1 MALFPVNRKKNDDAI
16 TEGGESLPSF
26 RVIQESDF
34 KKKHVSFLRRLNQK
48 MKKSIHL
55 ILCMILLL
63 QLFFAPAHVRKRRN
77 KLWKKHMDTVSET
90 FNQKQK
96 DLSEQFSFST
106 KDLYEELYEYLNV
119 VDKDQHKK
127 EIDELLAS
135 HDNKV
140 KPMQKDIDELV
151 EKILKQG
158 DKISKQDKEL
168 HEAEKTLVE
177 QQKAHEEHHYKS
189 VVEEAATNAL
199 LELSRKEAEMRQNIL
214 AHKQELADIES
225 KIHTTNELSK
235 EDVLANAAPPRK
247 SKGRTWI
254 NIGGKSKSKE
264 VSSIPSNIVDRFCGD
279 CEVTLKDSN
288 MKSTCN
294 GRVALLR
301 INFKRTAVEAQKAV
315 MMEFPAECTN
325 P

>member
-1 MALFPVNRKKNDDAI
+1 MTLFTVDRKKNDDAI
-16 TEGGESLPSF
+16 TEGGESLPF

-34 KKKHVSFLRRLNQK
+34 KKKHVSFLCRLNQK

-55 ILCMILLL
+55 ILCMILFL

-96 DLSEQFSFST
+96 ELSEQFSFST
-106 KDLYEELYEYLNV
+106 KDLYEELYAYLNL
-119 VDKDQHKK
+119 VDKDHHKK
-127 EIDELLAS
+127 EIDGLLAR

-151 EKILKQG
+151 EKVLKQG
-158 DKISKQDKEL
+158 DKISRQDKEL
-168 HEAEKTLVE
+168 HEAEKMMVE
-177 QQKAHEEHHYKS
+177 EQKAHEEHHYKS
-189 VVEEAATNAL
+189 VVEEAAENAL

-214 AHKQELADIES
+214 ARKQELADIES

-235 EDVLANAAPPRK
+235 EDVLANAVLPRK
-247 SKGRTWI
+247 SKGRSWI
-254 NIGGKSKSKE
+254 NFHGGKVKSKE
-264 VSSIPSNIVDRFCGD
+264 VSSFPSNIVDPFCGD
-279 CEVTLKDSN
+279 CEVTLKDN

-301 INFKRTAVEAQKAV
+301 INFKRTAVEAKKAV

>member
-1 MALFPVNRKKNDDAI
+1 MALFTVDRKKNDDAI
-16 TEGGESLPSF
+16 TEAEGGESLPIF

-34 KKKHVSFLRRLNQK
+34 KNKHVPFLRRLTQK

-90 FNQKQK
+90 FNQKQN

-158 DKISKQDKEL
+158 EKISKQDKEL
-168 HEAEKTLVE
+168 HEAEKIMQDE
-177 QQKAHEEHHYKS
+177 QKAHE
-189 VVEEAATNAL
+189 V
-199 LELSRKEAEMRQNIL
+199 
-214 AHKQELADIES
+214 
-225 KIHTTNELSK
+225 KIS
-235 EDVLANAAPPRK
+235 
-247 SKGRTWI
+247 
-254 NIGGKSKSKE
+254 
-264 VSSIPSNIVDRFCGD
+264 
-279 CEVTLKDSN
+279 
-288 MKSTCN
+288 
-294 GRVALLR
+294 LR
-301 INFKRTAVEAQKAV
+301 
-315 MMEFPAECTN
+315 C
-325 P
+325 